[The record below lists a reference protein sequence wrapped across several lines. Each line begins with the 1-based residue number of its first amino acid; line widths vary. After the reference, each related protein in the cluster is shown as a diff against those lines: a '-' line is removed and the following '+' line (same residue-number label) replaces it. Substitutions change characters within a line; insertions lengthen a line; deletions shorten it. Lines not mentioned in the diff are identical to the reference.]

1 MAGNFWTHT
10 VHFLGYIIILLQ
22 GGGRYHPHTSSSKA
36 QQQGGRS
43 PALSLVSGSGRASRR
58 GSSRRSPLASPGA
71 GGGGGGGH
79 YPPDLV
85 GISEPGVKPTQD
97 NSDRWGYTVKIGYR
111 FSRPQPG
118 CHKPNSPSPGI
129 NGYRFSPPQ
138 PGCHKTNSPW
148 TGIFKLFPA
157 RESLVSDIPAGDRK
171 NITFF
176 YSVHYIYVQATLP
189 IGWLSFEIIKK
200 SPKEL
205 C

>member
-1 MAGNFWTHT
+1 M
-10 VHFLGYIIILLQ
+10 IILLQ

-71 GGGGGGGH
+71 GGGGGGH

-97 NSDRWGYTVKIGYR
+97 NSDRWGYTVKNGYR
-111 FSRPQPG
+111 FSR
-118 CHKPNSPSPGI
+118 
-129 NGYRFSPPQ
+129 PQ

-157 RESLVSDIPAGDRK
+157 RESLVSDIPAGDGK
-171 NITFF
+171 NDNLF
-176 YSVHYIYVQATLP
+176 YSVYVHYVQVTLS
-189 IGWLSFEIIKK
+189 IG
-200 SPKEL
+200 
-205 C
+205 